1 MSANNIYI
9 AVRIID
15 YGNGFVRCSM
25 SQSVNDEPLKTVQ
38 LTKAHAQKLQWELV
52 LAGGKRTV
60 TVNSH
65 DRTIVS
71 ADTYIFLPC

>member
-1 MSANNIYI
+1 MSTNNIYI
-9 AVRIID
+9 AVRITD
-15 YGNGFVRCSM
+15 YGNGSVHCSM
-25 SQSVNDEPLKTVQ
+25 SQSVNDEPLNIVK

-60 TVNSH
+60 TVNSL
-65 DRTIVS
+65 DRSIVS